1 MGMETTQDTPLAK
14 AICAAGSQSAFGRWI
29 GRRQSTVN
37 WWLANAKPLPAEH
50 VLLVERLSGIS
61 RSELRPDIYPSSDT
75 PSRSSDRAN
84 AVAGDE
90 DVVRGNRNTALPP
103 VSSND

>member
-29 GRRQSTVN
+29 GRRQSTIN

-50 VLLVERLSGIS
+50 VLLVERLSGIP
-61 RSELRPDIYPSSDT
+61 RSELRPDIYPPSDT
-75 PSRSSDRAN
+75 PAQSSDRAS
-84 AVAGDE
+84 AVAGVE
-90 DVVRGNRNTALPP
+90 NLVRGNRNSALPP
-103 VSSND
+103 VMPNE